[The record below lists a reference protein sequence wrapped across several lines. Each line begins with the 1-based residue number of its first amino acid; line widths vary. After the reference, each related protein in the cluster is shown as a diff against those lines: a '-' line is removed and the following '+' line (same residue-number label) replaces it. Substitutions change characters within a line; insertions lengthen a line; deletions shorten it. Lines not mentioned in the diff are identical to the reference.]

1 MVGDDACP
9 PSATATG
16 KTLPVPP
23 GPPPAPELT
32 GKTKTALTIKWAP
45 PPVTGGAPVMLY
57 QVHTDHGDASLDADA
72 FELVSTDRERRYKVR
87 RPAAKQNQPTQKTT
101 THTHVNRKTHRA

>member
-1 MVGDDACP
+1 VHR
-9 PSATATG
+9 
-16 KTLPVPP
+16 LPVANQLLDDIETVPVVLAIAADLRHIAMMD
-23 GPPPAPELT
+23 GNLER
-32 GKTKTALTIKWAP
+32 